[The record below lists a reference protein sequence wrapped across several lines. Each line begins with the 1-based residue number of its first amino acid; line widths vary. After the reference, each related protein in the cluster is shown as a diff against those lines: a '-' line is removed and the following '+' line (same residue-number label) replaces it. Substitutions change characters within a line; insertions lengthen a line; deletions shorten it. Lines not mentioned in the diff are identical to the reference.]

1 MSTDKS
7 FQSLIQ
13 ALDIELAL
21 LKQMR
26 DLTQEAHEPL
36 ARLEVDAVEVWVE
49 CQKQLLSRIS
59 EASELRADLQE
70 ACLPET
76 ARGIAGSGG
85 LANTVT
91 LHALIGRAPR
101 AISGRLR
108 QQRDSLRQL
117 RDEIAVLTTRN
128 EALIAQVLS
137 FTDHLGR
144 SLAETEEESYDA
156 SGTLSDRSDRL
167 SKGELFTS
175 AL

>member
-1 MSTDKS
+1 MTTEMP

-13 ALDIELAL
+13 ALDIEMAL
-21 LKQMR
+21 LKQLR
-26 DLTQEAHEPL
+26 DLSEEAYLPL
-36 ARLEVDAVEVWVE
+36 TNLDVDSVEVWVG

-59 EASELRADLQE
+59 EAAELRADLQE
-70 ACLPET
+70 ACLPAA

-101 AISGRLR
+101 AIAGRLR
-108 QQRDSLRQL
+108 QQRDTLRQL
-117 RDEIAVLTTRN
+117 RDEIAALTVRN
-128 EALIAQVLS
+128 EALIGQVLA

-144 SLAETEEESYDA
+144 TLAETGQDAYDA
-156 SGTLSDRSDRL
+156 LGLPADRL
-167 SKGELFTS
+167 SAGELFTS

>member
-1 MSTDKS
+1 MTVEKP

-21 LKQMR
+21 LKQLR
-26 DLTQEAHEPL
+26 DLTEAAHEPL
-36 ARLEVDAVEVWVE
+36 TRLEVDAVEVWVE
-49 CQKQLLSRIS
+49 CQKELLHRIS
-59 EASELRADLQE
+59 GASELRADLQE
-70 ACLPET
+70 SCLPAG

-101 AISGRLR
+101 AIAGRLR
-108 QQRDSLRQL
+108 QQRDGLRQL
-117 RDEIAVLTTRN
+117 RDEIAILASRN
-128 EALIAQVLS
+128 ESLIAQVLV

-144 SLAETEEESYDA
+144 SLAETEEDSYDA
-156 SGTLSDRSDRL
+156 SGGRPDHNERL
-167 SKGELFTS
+167 STGDLFTS